1 MLRLLGLLIAWCLFL
16 FLPLWTGVVH
26 AQSASDDT
34 IAIGKL
40 RFKFATVD
48 AAQATLAAPD
58 EFMNRLS
65 DFDIKSRMQT
75 SAPASLAEYIA
86 FVAQEVRDW
95 KPSQIERVS
104 SVLNDLNPKL
114 ATLQLEQ
121 PIDVLM
127 IQTTG
132 REESDAAYTRSGSII
147 LTARQIEMPK
157 AGLGKLILH
166 ELFHVLSRRDPVL
179 RDKLYAIIGFQKT
192 TEILLPKEWMSRRI
206 SNPDAPVIEHVIRVQ
221 ISEDQQQFV
230 APMLY
235 SSSEYDPKL
244 ASSMFAYLQVG
255 LMQVENTGGNH
266 YQAVLQDGQPVMHP
280 TILPDFRRQ
289 IGANTQYIIHPE
301 EVLADNFLHWIL
313 GTEDLPDPWIPQQMA
328 AVFADLVR

>member
-1 MLRLLGLLIAWCLFL
+1 
-16 FLPLWTGVVH
+16 LWAGVVH
-26 AQSASDDT
+26 AQVADEAP

-48 AAQATLAAPD
+48 AAQATLATPD
-58 EFMNRLS
+58 EFLNRLS
-65 DFDIKSRMQT
+65 DFDIKSRMQR
-75 SAPASLAEYIA
+75 SDPASLEEYVA
-86 FVAQEVRDW
+86 FVAREVRDW
-95 KPSQIERVS
+95 KPSQIEKVS

-114 ATLQLEQ
+114 ATLQLTQ

-127 IQTTG
+127 IQTSG
-132 REESDAAYTRSGSII
+132 REESGAAYTRSGSII
-147 LTARQIEMPK
+147 LTATQIEMPK

-206 SNPDAPVIEHVIRVQ
+206 TNPDAPVIEHVIRVQ
-221 ISEDQQQFV
+221 ISAGQQQIV
-230 APMLY
+230 APVLY
-235 SSSEYDPKL
+235 SSGDYDPAT
-244 ASSMFAYLQVG
+244 ASSMFAYLQFG
-255 LMQVENTGGNH
+255 LMQVENSGENQ
-266 YQAVLQDGQPVMHP
+266 YQAVLRDGQPVMHP
-280 TILPDFRRQ
+280 TTLPDFRRQ

-301 EVLADNFLHWIL
+301 EVLADNFSEWIL
-313 GTEDLPDPWIPQQMA
+313 GTKDLPDPWIPQQIE